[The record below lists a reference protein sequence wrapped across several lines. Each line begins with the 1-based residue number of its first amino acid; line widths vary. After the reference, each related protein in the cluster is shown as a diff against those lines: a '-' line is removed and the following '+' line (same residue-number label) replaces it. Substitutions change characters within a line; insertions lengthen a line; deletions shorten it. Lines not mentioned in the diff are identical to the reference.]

1 MIGTVKKISVIA
13 LIFTMLFS
21 FIPADQIEV
30 HAAEDQVEI
39 TSDSTVKAVWKDKSA
54 APDRRKQKG
63 KDGTWFGKGASIE
76 AAEAALARMTSDKDP
91 KGTKFAPLKVKST
104 KQTKKSIRLTWN
116 GAKGA
121 KQYAVYAAKCGKSN
135 KLKRIATLTSGK
147 RSYNLNYEG
156 RLAKMKKGTYYKVMV
171 IAVDKDNNVVSSSR
185 IVHVST
191 AGNKKKANYRKV
203 IVKAK
208 ITKTGKKLK
217 KYKATSAILLKK
229 GKATTLK
236 ALLKKARGTSVK
248 KHVGP
253 GYESSNVKIAK
264 VTSKGKVKAIKK
276 GTCRI
281 YVFAQSGIVKTV
293 TVRIK

>member
-1 MIGTVKKISVIA
+1 M
-13 LIFTMLFS
+13 IFTMLFS

-104 KQTKKSIRLTWN
+104 KQTKKSIRLTWS

-156 RLAKMKKGTYYKVMV
+156 RLAKMKKGTYYKSMV
-171 IAVDKDNNVVSSSR
+171 IAVDKDNNVED
-185 IVHVST
+185 HED
-191 AGNKKKANYRKV
+191 RKEAEEV
-203 IVKAK
+203 QGDERDLSEKGQSDDAQGSAQEGQRDFGEETRRTEVRVK
-208 ITKTGKKLK
+208 
-217 KYKATSAILLKK
+217 
-229 GKATTLK
+229 
-236 ALLKKARGTSVK
+236 
-248 KHVGP
+248 
-253 GYESSNVKIAK
+253 
-264 VTSKGKVKAIKK
+264 
-276 GTCRI
+276 
-281 YVFAQSGIVKTV
+281 
-293 TVRIK
+293 